1 MAMSCRLAIHPHLMH
16 CVQGP
21 ANVIATSGQQ
31 VGGVGAGIV
40 AVVVLLGGEMMW
52 KRIRSLLQIG
62 EHPASEGLL

>member
-1 MAMSCRLAIHPHLMH
+1 MH